1 MKDKE
6 FLFDASAL
14 YSLLDY
20 VDKID
25 LKKIHIL
32 TLTFYE
38 IGNVIW
44 KEYYI
49 HKKVKDPIT
58 LSMLFHKLMRK
69 LNVVEDP
76 PLEGVMRIAVERG
89 LTYYDASYAYVAESL
104 GIILV
109 SNDKELIRKTN
120 AISLKDFIK
129 LILKI

>member
-1 MKDKE
+1 MKDRE

-20 VDKID
+20 VDKVDI
-25 LKKIHIL
+25 KKIHIL

-38 IGNVIW
+38 VGNVIW

-58 LSMLFHKLMRK
+58 LSRLFYELMRRF
-69 LNVVEDP
+69 NVVENP
-76 PLEGVMRIAVERG
+76 PLEGVMKIAIERG

-104 GIILV
+104 GLILV
-109 SNDKELIRKTN
+109 SNDKELIRKAN
-120 AISLKDFIK
+120 AISLKDLIK
-129 LILKI
+129 SM

>member
-38 IGNVIW
+38 VGNVIL

-69 LNVVEDP
+69 LNVVKDP

-104 GIILV
+104 GLILV
-109 SNDKELIRKTN
+109 SNDKELIRKAN
-120 AISLKDFIK
+120 AISLKDLIK
-129 LILKI
+129 SM